1 VLGGWRS
8 RLESDTSRTHT
19 ALETAYHQVT
29 LCIVMGQNC
38 MHRDPRKRPVLWD
51 ILDRLGEMGT
61 SEESVTRG
69 ISLVPEFKNH
79 SVPKSSNKEVF
90 QWPSEKVKASLTSL
104 LTSGKDN
111 INKHQQAKTSSEITE
126 EVAKAYT
133 SFVSRAPR

>member
-1 VLGGWRS
+1 M
-8 RLESDTSRTHT
+8 ESDTSRTHT

-69 ISLVPEFKNH
+69 VIS
-79 SVPKSSNKEVF
+79 SSISHFLFTHEAVF
-90 QWPSEKVKASLTSL
+90 LLSKLKRVLYRITKVQNEDCVTIPL
-104 LTSGKDN
+104 GC
-111 INKHQQAKTSSEITE
+111 
-126 EVAKAYT
+126 
-133 SFVSRAPR
+133 R